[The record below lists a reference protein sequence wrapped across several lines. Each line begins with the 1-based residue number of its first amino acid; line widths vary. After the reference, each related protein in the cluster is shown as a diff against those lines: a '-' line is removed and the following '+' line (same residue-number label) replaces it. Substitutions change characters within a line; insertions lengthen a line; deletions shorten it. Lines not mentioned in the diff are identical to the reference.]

1 MMAGALSRPARWA
14 SHATCLLVFA
24 GLTSS
29 TVALA
34 HLFLTEQS
42 LHDALASIAE
52 GYARIPAAGFE
63 RGDPEAWFRVGEA
76 GWALA
81 DLMNEEV
88 RVHGLGQQALMTE
101 AIERAREYGVSIA
114 WSDDHQRFFYDGD
127 AYRRYLEADAAGTFA
142 ADSRYRLIELDFY
155 LAASDSI
162 SALRARA
169 DEKRSFLD
177 DYPAF
182 AAAARVGIFL
192 GIDYRDLYRLCTGN
206 GDSDGDCGQLYGD
219 LALQAFRQVAETHA
233 DSDSGEVARRLLQRT
248 SDEITAGQ

>member
-1 MMAGALSRPARWA
+1 MMARAFCRPARRA
-14 SHATCLLVFA
+14 CRATRLLVFA
-24 GLTSS
+24 AIISS
-29 TVALA
+29 PVALA
-34 HLFLTEQS
+34 HLFVTEQS
-42 LHDALASIAE
+42 LDDALANIAE
-52 GYARIPAAGFE
+52 RHAGIPADGDD
-63 RGDPEAWFRVGEA
+63 RGDPQAWFRVGEA

-155 LAASDSI
+155 LAASDSVA
-162 SALRARA
+162 ALRARA
-169 DEKRSFLD
+169 AEKRRFLD

-206 GDSDGDCGQLYGD
+206 GDSDCGQLYGN

-233 DSDSGEVARRLLQRT
+233 DSDSAEVARRLLQRT
-248 SDEITAGQ
+248 SDEITAGR